1 MRQVTWPQFAKFG
14 ACWRCAT
21 LSVAMLP
28 LSAAALALAVSSL
41 PDAVVLVA
49 SIAFG
54 FFVAWAAAH
63 VVAFTW
69 RRLAKPGPADA
80 TRPARPCCGR
90 A

>member
-1 MRQVTWPQFAKFG
+1 
-14 ACWRCAT
+14 
-21 LSVAMLP
+21 
-28 LSAAALALAVSSL
+28 
-41 PDAVVLVA
+41 VLVA